1 MKIAVV
7 TDSASDLP
15 PDLAAARKIMV
26 VPQHVIWGQDNY
38 ADGVDIT
45 PQVFY
50 ERLAR
55 DPVNPKTSQPSPG
68 EFAAKYRE
76 AIAANSAD
84 GVLCITVS
92 SKLSGT
98 YSSACTAR
106 DLMDFPVEV
115 VDSRVAT
122 MAQCLTVLSA
132 ADACDHG
139 LSMEEV
145 INVAQNAAGRA
156 QFLFTLNTLEFLHR
170 GGRIGAA
177 QRLIGTALSI
187 KPILGLKDGIV
198 VPVETVRTRKK
209 AIDRLLEMA
218 SRYADK
224 RPIWVG
230 IIHSNTPELAD
241 FQREIQAR
249 LKPDLMVTTLTSS
262 AVGVYAGPGAI
273 GLGILAGQ

>member
-15 PDLAAARKIMV
+15 LDIAAARKITV
-26 VPQHVIWGQDNY
+26 VPQHVIWGKDNF

-45 PQVFY
+45 PTIFY

-55 DPVNPKTSQPSPG
+55 DPVLPKTSQPSPG
-68 EFAAKYRE
+68 EFAAKYRH
-76 AIAANSAD
+76 AVAANGAD
-84 GVLCITVS
+84 AVLCITVS

-98 YSSACTAR
+98 YSSAYTAR
-106 DLMDFPVEV
+106 DLVDFPVEV

-122 MAQCLTVLSA
+122 MAQCLTVLAA
-132 ADACDHG
+132 ADACDCG
-139 LSMEEV
+139 VSMDEA
-145 INVAQNAAGRA
+145 IKVAQNAAARS

-198 VPVETVRTRKK
+198 APVET
-209 AIDRLLEMA
+209 
-218 SRYADK
+218 
-224 RPIWVG
+224 
-230 IIHSNTPELAD
+230 
-241 FQREIQAR
+241 
-249 LKPDLMVTTLTSS
+249 
-262 AVGVYAGPGAI
+262 
-273 GLGILAGQ
+273 